1 MITVSTLMSNEYLE
15 SFREPKG
22 RKNIVFWVTIYF
34 ITPTKKLLILPFINK
49 IYLFKKRKPSAL

>member
-1 MITVSTLMSNEYLE
+1 MSNEYLE

-22 RKNIVFWVTIYF
+22 RKNIVFCVTIYF
-34 ITPTKKLLILPFINK
+34 LTPTKKLLILPFINK

>member
-1 MITVSTLMSNEYLE
+1 MSNEYLE

-34 ITPTKKLLILPFINK
+34 LTPTKKLLILRFINK